1 MLPYVS
7 PSPVANL
14 SKHFES
20 GLEPALCLNLP
31 SFKLALLK
39 TFHEVL
45 NFVAGVVS
53 SVGPMVQEIFAI
65 FFYRPSI
72 LCLSGLTRHIA
83 IKLIFRCLPIL
94 KGDSRVW
101 RDETNLVSNPGFWG
115 SIKIAGTSSNEL

>member
-1 MLPYVS
+1 MRLVPPPVLSGGLSLTTSEWGSYSLGQFLLPYVS

-14 SKHFES
+14 SKNFES

-53 SVGPMVQEIFAI
+53 SLGPMVQEIFAKV
-65 FFYRPSI
+65 F
-72 LCLSGLTRHIA
+72 IA
-83 IKLIFRCLPIL
+83 RQSF
-94 KGDSRVW
+94 V
-101 RDETNLVSNPGFWG
+101 
-115 SIKIAGTSSNEL
+115 